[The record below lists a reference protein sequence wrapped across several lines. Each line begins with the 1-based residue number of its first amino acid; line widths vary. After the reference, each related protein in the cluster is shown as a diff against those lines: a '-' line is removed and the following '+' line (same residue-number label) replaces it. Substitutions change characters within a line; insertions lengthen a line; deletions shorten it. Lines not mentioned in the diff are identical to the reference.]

1 MHVQNP
7 EMRWRCT
14 YTCNVFRVHVVATAD
29 LIYLCVNVRSMA
41 GRWMTWDDSEQ
52 WKRSLKLYA
61 LLTAEGGKSSEVYK
75 Y

>member
-29 LIYLCVNVRSMA
+29 LIYLCVNVRPMA